1 MIYLVTGNLELFD
14 NEHYKV
20 ITVQQSLEIMR
31 DWKVVQYDSETDGVD
46 CHINNLLSMQFG
58 NEAANTQIVVD
69 AQTVDVRQYKE
80 ILETKVVIGFN
91 LKFDLEFLYNYEII
105 PRLVYDAMIV
115 EQLLY
120 LGWGHNMTYNL
131 KDVAKRRLGI
141 DIDKSIRG
149 NIIWMGL
156 CTETILY
163 GAGDVTHLE
172 AIKRSQIEDLRKQGM
187 MIGAKLEC
195 DAVPAMAYLEWC
207 GIKLDEKKWLAKME
221 QDKINLNDALT
232 ALNDYVMQ
240 KESCKKWVK
249 VNTQGDLFLGF
260 DTTPHWTVDWQK
272 KEAIKVIQALGFDTK
287 AISKTTGEET
297 DSVLEKNLKV
307 QKGIDDEFLDLY
319 FKYQEYYKVTTSF
332 GQGHLNAINPITG
345 RLHTTFKQIGASS
358 GRMSCGSQKE
368 NVDLAKYKKIPS
380 SQCTYPNIQQL
391 PANDETRSCFVA
403 EEGNSFCS
411 CDFSALE
418 SRLGAD
424 IYNEKSMIDEF
435 LYGSGDMHSLCAYMI
450 YKDEIPRDTNIKDI
464 KKLFPKLR
472 KDVKSIEFSQQFGGS
487 EFSIMGSMGCS
498 IEEARA
504 FKEAYDKGFPG
515 ITAFKQKGS
524 KFVRQNGY
532 VLICQATGHKM
543 YWWDWEKWKE
553 EQESFTEQFWE
564 EYRQFHKG
572 TNDEI
577 AQMVSRHFK
586 IGSKWDRMALNSPT
600 QGTGSIIL
608 KDAVTQL
615 FNWVIDNNL
624 FGKIKFCAFVH
635 DEICVEFPKEMDF
648 FPKML
653 EQLMQDSAAKYC
665 KALPIPA
672 EASVGDYWIH

>member
-1 MIYLVTGNLELFD
+1 MIYLVTGNLELFE
-14 NEHYKV
+14 NEHYKT
-20 ITVQQSLEIMR
+20 ITVEQSLEIMK

-46 CHINNLLSMQFG
+46 CHINRLLSMQFG

-69 AQTVDVRQYKE
+69 ALTIDVKQYKE
-80 ILETKVVIGFN
+80 ILETKVIIGFN
-91 LKFDLEFLYNYEII
+91 LKFDLEFLYNYGII
-105 PRLVYDAMIV
+105 PRIVYDAMIV

-120 LGWGHNMTYNL
+120 LGWSHNMTYNL
-131 KDVAKRRLGI
+131 KDVAKRRIGV
-141 DIDKSIRG
+141 DIDKSVRG

-163 GAGDVTHLE
+163 GAGDVTYLE

-207 GIKLDEKKWLAKME
+207 GIKLDEEKWKAKMK
-221 QDKINLNDALT
+221 QDKINLDEAT
-232 ALNDYVMQ
+232 KALNDYVMQ

-380 SQCTYPNIQQL
+380 SECTYPNIQQL

-403 EEGNSFCS
+403 EEGNLFCS

-450 YKDEIPRDTNIKDI
+450 YKNEIPRDTNIKDI
-464 KKLFPKLR
+464 KKLYPKLR
-472 KDVKSIEFSQQFGGS
+472 KEVKSIEFSQQFGGS

-532 VLICQATGHKM
+532 VLICQYTGHKM

-564 EYRQFHKG
+564 EYRQYHKG

-586 IGSKWDRMALNSPT
+586 VASKWDRMALNGPT
-600 QGTGSIIL
+600 QGTGACIL

-615 FNWVIDNNL
+615 FNWVIQNDL
-624 FGKIKFCAFVH
+624 FGKVKFCAFVH
-635 DEICVEFPKEMDF
+635 DEICVEFPKEMEE

-653 EQLMQDSAAKYC
+653 EKLMQESAAKFC
-665 KALPIPA
+665 KSLPIPA
-672 EASVGDYWIH
+672 EAAVGEYWIH

>member
-1 MIYLVTGNLELFD
+1 MIYFVTGNLELFD

-20 ITVQQSLEIMR
+20 ITVQQSLDIMR

-46 CHINNLLSMQFG
+46 CHINSLLSMQFG

-80 ILETKVVIGFN
+80 ILETKVIIGFN

-141 DIDKSIRG
+141 NIDKSIRG

-163 GAGDVTHLE
+163 GAGDVTYLE

-249 VNTQGDLFLGF
+249 INTQGDLFLGF

-532 VLICQATGHKM
+532 VLICQETGHKM

-586 IGSKWDRMALNSPT
+586 VASKWDRMALNGPT
-600 QGTGSIIL
+600 QGTGACIL
-608 KDAVTQL
+608 KDAATAL

-624 FGKIKFCAFVH
+624 FGKVKFCAFVH

-653 EQLMQDSAAKYC
+653 EKLMQDSAAKYC

-672 EASVGDYWIH
+672 EASVGSYWIH

>member
-1 MIYLVTGNLELFD
+1 MIYLVTGNLELFE
-14 NEHYKV
+14 NEHYKT
-20 ITVQQSLEIMR
+20 ITVEQSLDIMR

-46 CHINNLLSMQFG
+46 CHINRLLSMQFG
-58 NEAANTQIVVD
+58 NEAADIQIVVD
-69 AQTVDVRQYKE
+69 ALTVDVRQYKE
-80 ILETKVVIGFN
+80 ILETKTIIGFN

-105 PRLVYDAMIV
+105 PRIIYDAMIV

-131 KDVAKRRLGI
+131 KDVAKRRIGV

-163 GAGDVTHLE
+163 GAGDVTYLE
-172 AIKRSQIEDLRKQGM
+172 AIKRSQIEDLRKRGM
-187 MIGAKLEC
+187 MVAAKLEC

-207 GIKLDEKKWLAKME
+207 GIKLDEKKWKAKMK
-221 QDKINLNDALT
+221 QDKINLEEAT
-232 ALNDYVMQ
+232 KALNDYVMQ
-240 KESCKKWVK
+240 KKVCKKWVK

-272 KEAIKVIQALGFDTK
+272 KEAVKVIQALGFDTK

-297 DSVLEKNLKV
+297 NSVLEKNLKV
-307 QKGIDDEFLDLY
+307 QREIDDKFLDLY

-380 SQCTYPNIQQL
+380 SECTYPNIQQL

-403 EEGNSFCS
+403 EEGNLFCS

-424 IYNEKSMIDEF
+424 IYKEKSMIDEF

-450 YKDEIPRDTNIKDI
+450 YEDEIPRDTDIKDI
-464 KKLFPKLR
+464 KKLYPKLR
-472 KDVKSIEFSQQFGGS
+472 KEVKPIEFSQQFGGS

-498 IEEARA
+498 MEEARA

-515 ITAFKQKGS
+515 ITLFKQKGS
-524 KFVRQNGY
+524 RFVRQNGY
-532 VLICQATGHKM
+532 VLICQHTGHKM
-543 YWWDWEKWKE
+543 YWWDWEKWKK

-564 EYRQFHKG
+564 EYRQYHKG

-586 IGSKWDRMALNSPT
+586 VASKWDRMALNGPT
-600 QGTGSIIL
+600 QGTGACIL
-608 KDAVTQL
+608 KDSVTQL
-615 FNWVIDNNL
+615 FNWVIQNGL
-624 FGKIKFCAFVH
+624 FKKIKFCAFVH
-635 DEICVEFPKEMDF
+635 DEICVEFPEELKE

-653 EQLMQDSAAKYC
+653 EKLMQESAAKFC
-665 KALPIPA
+665 KSLPIPA
-672 EASVGDYWIH
+672 EASMGKYWIH

>member
-1 MIYLVTGNLELFD
+1 MIYLVTGNLELFE
-14 NEHYKV
+14 NEHYRT
-20 ITVQQSLEIMR
+20 ITVEQSLEIMR

-46 CHINNLLSMQFG
+46 CHINRLLSMQFG

-69 AQTVDVRQYKE
+69 ALTIDVKQYKE
-80 ILETKVVIGFN
+80 ILETKVIIGFN
-91 LKFDLEFLYNYEII
+91 LKFDLEFLYNYGII
-105 PRLVYDAMIV
+105 PRIVYDAMIV

-120 LGWGHNMTYNL
+120 LGWSHNMTYNL
-131 KDVAKRRLGI
+131 KDVAKRRIGV
-141 DIDKSIRG
+141 DIDKSVRG

-163 GAGDVTHLE
+163 GAGDVTYLE

-207 GIKLDEKKWLAKME
+207 GIKLDEEKWKAKMK
-221 QDKINLNDALT
+221 QDKINLDEAT
-232 ALNDYVMQ
+232 KALNDYVMQ

-380 SQCTYPNIQQL
+380 SECTYPNIQQL

-403 EEGNSFCS
+403 EEGNLFCS

-450 YKDEIPRDTNIKDI
+450 YKNEIPRDTNIKDI
-464 KKLFPKLR
+464 KKLYPKLR
-472 KDVKSIEFSQQFGGS
+472 KEVKSIEFSQQFGGS

-532 VLICQATGHKM
+532 VLICQYTGHKM

-564 EYRQFHKG
+564 EYRQYHKG

-586 IGSKWDRMALNSPT
+586 VASKWDRMALNGPT
-600 QGTGSIIL
+600 QGTGACIL

-615 FNWVIDNNL
+615 FNWVIQNDL
-624 FGKIKFCAFVH
+624 FGKVKFCAFVH
-635 DEICVEFPKEMDF
+635 DEICVEFPKEMEE

-653 EQLMQDSAAKYC
+653 EKLMQESAAKFC
-665 KALPIPA
+665 KSLPIPA
-672 EASVGDYWIH
+672 EAAVGEYWIH

>member
-1 MIYLVTGNLELFD
+1 MIYLVTGNLELFE
-14 NEHYKV
+14 NEHYRT
-20 ITVQQSLEIMR
+20 ITVEQSLEIMK

-46 CHINNLLSMQFG
+46 CHINRLLSMQFG
-58 NEAANTQIVVD
+58 NEAADTQIVVD
-69 AQTVDVRQYKE
+69 ALTIDVKQYKE
-80 ILETKVVIGFN
+80 ILETKVIIGFN
-91 LKFDLEFLYNYEII
+91 LKFDLEFLYNYGII
-105 PRLVYDAMIV
+105 PRIVYDAMIV

-120 LGWGHNMTYNL
+120 LGWSHNMTYNL
-131 KDVAKRRLGI
+131 KDVAKRRIGV
-141 DIDKSIRG
+141 DIDKSVRG

-163 GAGDVTHLE
+163 GAGDVTYLE

-207 GIKLDEKKWLAKME
+207 GIKLDEEKWKAKMK
-221 QDKINLNDALT
+221 QDKINLDEAT
-232 ALNDYVMQ
+232 KALNDYVMQ

-380 SQCTYPNIQQL
+380 SECTYPNIQQL

-403 EEGNSFCS
+403 EEGNLFCS

-450 YKDEIPRDTNIKDI
+450 YKNEIPRDTNIKDI
-464 KKLFPKLR
+464 KKLYPKLR
-472 KDVKSIEFSQQFGGS
+472 KEVKSIEFSQQFGGS

-532 VLICQATGHKM
+532 VLICQYTGHKM

-564 EYRQFHKG
+564 EYRQYHKG

-586 IGSKWDRMALNSPT
+586 VASKWDRMALNGPT
-600 QGTGSIIL
+600 QG
-608 KDAVTQL
+608 
-615 FNWVIDNNL
+615 
-624 FGKIKFCAFVH
+624 
-635 DEICVEFPKEMDF
+635 EP
-648 FPKML
+648 
-653 EQLMQDSAAKYC
+653 
-665 KALPIPA
+665 LP
-672 EASVGDYWIH
+672 

>member
-1 MIYLVTGNLELFD
+1 MIYLVTGNLELFE
-14 NEHYKV
+14 NEHYRT
-20 ITVQQSLEIMR
+20 ITVEQSLEIMR

-46 CHINNLLSMQFG
+46 CHINRLLSMQFG
-58 NEAANTQIVVD
+58 NEAADTQIVVD
-69 AQTVDVRQYKE
+69 ALTIDVKQYKE
-80 ILETKVVIGFN
+80 ILETKVIIGFN
-91 LKFDLEFLYNYEII
+91 LKFDLEFLYNYGII
-105 PRLVYDAMIV
+105 PRIVYDAMIV

-120 LGWGHNMTYNL
+120 LGWSHNMTYNL
-131 KDVAKRRLGI
+131 KDVAKRRIGV
-141 DIDKSIRG
+141 DIDKSVRG

-163 GAGDVTHLE
+163 GAGDVTYLE

-207 GIKLDEKKWLAKME
+207 GIKLDEEKWKAKMK
-221 QDKINLNDALT
+221 QDKINLDEAT
-232 ALNDYVMQ
+232 KALNDYVMQ

-380 SQCTYPNIQQL
+380 SECTYPNIQQL

-403 EEGNSFCS
+403 EEGNLFCS

-450 YKDEIPRDTNIKDI
+450 YKNEIPRDTNIKDI
-464 KKLFPKLR
+464 KKLYPKLR
-472 KDVKSIEFSQQFGGS
+472 KEVKSIEFSQQFGGS

-532 VLICQATGHKM
+532 VLICQYTGHKM

-564 EYRQFHKG
+564 EYRQYHKG

-586 IGSKWDRMALNSPT
+586 VASKWDRMALNGPT
-600 QGTGSIIL
+600 QGTGACIL

-615 FNWVIDNNL
+615 FNWVIQNDL
-624 FGKIKFCAFVH
+624 FGKVKFCAFVH
-635 DEICVEFPKEMDF
+635 DEICVEFPKEMEE

-653 EQLMQDSAAKYC
+653 EKLMQESAAKFC
-665 KALPIPA
+665 KSLPIPA
-672 EASVGDYWIH
+672 EAAVGEYWIH

>member
-31 DWKVVQYDSETDGVD
+31 EWKVVQYDSETDGVD
-46 CHINNLLSMQFG
+46 CHINRLLSMQFG
-58 NEAANTQIVVD
+58 NEAADIQIVVD
-69 AQTVDVRQYKE
+69 ALTVDVKQYKE
-80 ILETKVVIGFN
+80 ILETKTIIGFN

-105 PRLVYDAMIV
+105 PRIIYDAMIV

-131 KDVAKRRLGI
+131 KDVAKRRMGV

-149 NIIWMGL
+149 NIVWMGL

-163 GAGDVTHLE
+163 GAGDITYLE

-187 MIGAKLEC
+187 MVGAKLEC

-207 GIKLDEKKWLAKME
+207 GIKLDEKKWTTKME
-221 QDKINLNDALT
+221 QDRINLEEAT
-232 ALNDYVMQ
+232 KALNEYVMQ

-260 DTTPHWTVDWQK
+260 DTTPHWTADWQK
-272 KEAIKVIQALGFDTK
+272 KEAVKVIQALGFNTK
-287 AISKTTGEET
+287 TISKTTGEET
-297 DSVLEKNLKV
+297 DSVLEKNLRV
-307 QKGIDDEFLDLY
+307 QREIDDKFLDLY

-345 RLHTTFKQIGASS
+345 RLHTAFKQIGASS
-358 GRMSCGSQKE
+358 GRMSCGSRKE

-424 IYNEKSMIDEF
+424 IYKEKSMIDEF

-464 KKLFPKLR
+464 KKLFPRLR
-472 KDVKSIEFSQQFGGS
+472 KNAKSIEFSQQFGGS
-487 EFSIMGSMGCS
+487 ELSIMYSMGCS
-498 IEEARA
+498 IEEAGA
-504 FKEAYDKGFPG
+504 LKEDYDKGFPG

-553 EQESFTEQFWE
+553 EKESFTEQFWE

-572 TNDEI
+572 TNDDI

-586 IGSKWDRMALNSPT
+586 VASKWDRMALNGPT
-600 QGTGSIIL
+600 QGTGACIL
-608 KDAVTQL
+608 KDAAIAL

-624 FGKIKFCAFVH
+624 FGKVKFCAFVH

-653 EQLMQDSAAKYC
+653 EKLMQDSAAKYC
-665 KALPIPA
+665 KALPVPA

>member
-1 MIYLVTGNLELFD
+1 MIYLVTGNLELFE
-14 NEHYKV
+14 NEHYRT
-20 ITVQQSLEIMR
+20 ITVEQSLEIMR

-46 CHINNLLSMQFG
+46 CHINRLLSMQFG
-58 NEAANTQIVVD
+58 NEAADTQIVVD
-69 AQTVDVRQYKE
+69 ALTIDVKQYKE
-80 ILETKVVIGFN
+80 ILETKVIIGFN
-91 LKFDLEFLYNYEII
+91 LKFDLEFLYNYGII
-105 PRLVYDAMIV
+105 PRIVYDAMIV

-120 LGWGHNMTYNL
+120 LGWSHNMTYNL
-131 KDVAKRRLGI
+131 KDVAKRRIGV

-163 GAGDVTHLE
+163 GAGDVTYLE

-207 GIKLDEKKWLAKME
+207 GIKLDEEKWKAKMK
-221 QDKINLNDALT
+221 QDKINLDEAT
-232 ALNDYVMQ
+232 KALNDYVMQ

-297 DSVLEKNLKV
+297 DSVLKKNLKV

-380 SQCTYPNIQQL
+380 SECTYPNIQQL

-403 EEGNSFCS
+403 EEGNLFCS

-464 KKLFPKLR
+464 KKLYPKLR
-472 KDVKSIEFSQQFGGS
+472 KEVKSIEFSQQFGGS

-532 VLICQATGHKM
+532 VLICQYTGHKM

-564 EYRQFHKG
+564 EYRQYHKG

-586 IGSKWDRMALNSPT
+586 VASKWDRMALNGPT
-600 QGTGSIIL
+600 QGTGACIL

-615 FNWVIDNNL
+615 FNWVIQNNL
-624 FGKIKFCAFVH
+624 FGKVKFCAFVH
-635 DEICVEFPKEMDF
+635 DEICVEFPKEMEE

-653 EQLMQDSAAKYC
+653 EKLMQESAAKFC
-665 KALPIPA
+665 KSLPIPA
-672 EASVGDYWIH
+672 EAAVGEYWIH